1 MENSEVFVAGV
12 GLGEGNVM
20 SGVVVVV
27 GAGAVLT
34 CGNDCRVGVEVMKF
48 SVGVGCTGDSIIA
61 GFSAIGAFTED
72 SASARI
78 FLMSKP
84 TYTG

>member
-1 MENSEVFVAGV
+1 M
-12 GLGEGNVM
+12 LI
-20 SGVVVVV
+20 
-27 GAGAVLT
+27 
-34 CGNDCRVGVEVMKF
+34 CGNDCRVGVDVMKF
-48 SVGVGCTGDSIIA
+48 SVGVDGTDASIIA
-61 GFSAIGAFTED
+61 GFSTTGDFTQD